1 MRNANIDSLKILHV
15 YRTYFPDPP
24 GGLQEAIRQICLATR
39 GKVENTVF
47 TLSPHPEPAVLQR
60 PEARIV
66 RCRSWGAPAS
76 CDLGGIKALR
86 TFRELAH
93 AADVVQYH
101 FPWPFADI
109 LHLATRHATPSIL
122 TYHSDI
128 VRQRLFGVAYRPLM
142 MRMLGA
148 MAAIVP
154 TSQTYMRTS
163 PVFTQ
168 PCIRD
173 KARVIP
179 LGIDD
184 SSYPATGDGTVLA
197 RLGLQAG
204 EPYFLFIGALRY
216 YKGAHF
222 LVAAARGLGAKVVFA
237 GSSTDLLRKSAAE
250 QGIDNAICAGQINDA
265 EKVALLKGCRALVLP
280 SHLRS
285 EAFGMVLVEA
295 SMFGKPMICCEI
307 GTGTSFVNVHGETGF
322 VVPPA
327 SPDALAGAMRSL
339 LEDEAMA
346 ARMGQ
351 TARARYERL
360 FSGPELGRAYT
371 ALYGELA
378 RCSGIT

>member
-1 MRNANIDSLKILHV
+1 MKILHV

-24 GGLQEAIRQICLATR
+24 GGSQEAIRQICLATR

-66 RCRSWGAPAS
+66 RCRSWGSPAS
-76 CDLGGIKALR
+76 CDIGGIKALR
-86 TFRELAH
+86 TFRELAQ

-109 LHLATRHATPSIL
+109 LHLAARHATPSIL

-128 VRQRLFGVAYRPLM
+128 VRQRLFRLPYRPLM

-154 TSQTYMRTS
+154 TSLAYMRTS
-163 PVFTQ
+163 PVLTQ
-168 PCIRD
+168 PCVRE
-173 KARVIP
+173 KTRAIP
-179 LGIDD
+179 LCIDE
-184 SSYPATGDGTVLA
+184 SSYPAAGDETVFA

-216 YKGAHF
+216 YKGTHF
-222 LVAAARGLGAKVVFA
+222 LMAAARGLGAKVVFA
-237 GSSTDLLRKSAAE
+237 GSGTDLLRKPATE
-250 QGIDNAICAGQINDA
+250 QGIDNAVCVGQINDR

-307 GTGTSFVNVHGETGF
+307 GTGTSFVNMHGETGF
-322 VVPPA
+322 IVPPA
-327 SPDALAGAMRSL
+327 SPGTLAGAMRSL
-339 LEDEAMA
+339 LEDETMTM
-346 ARMGQ
+346 RMGQ
-351 TARARYERL
+351 AARARYERL

-378 RCSGIT
+378 G